1 MVEVNNCF
9 AQECGKSVV
18 GEAFS
23 QDEENNIY
31 CSEDFIRKNAAVCC
45 SCGELIVPKPKETTT
60 ERLRA
65 LGKDFHPG
73 CFKCKDCEMVLN
85 SGDENARCYPIDGQ
99 PFCGK
104 CNANRRS

>member
-31 CSEDFIRKNAAVCC
+31 CSEDFIRF
-45 SCGELIVPKPKETTT
+45 SCFTSYTVIAPTFP
-60 ERLRA
+60 
-65 LGKDFHPG
+65 GKMQQFV
-73 CFKCKDCEMVLN
+73 VLVGN
-85 SGDENARCYPIDGQ
+85 LHLFYSLHY
-99 PFCGK
+99 
-104 CNANRRS
+104 